1 MRFSY
6 CHMEGIPLIRIKVGG
21 LAARE
26 IQSLATEIG
35 KGRVDVQV
43 VTDIVGVREVAQGR
57 ADYYF
62 GACATGGGGALS
74 MAIAVLGYSRCF
86 TASTA
91 GSPPREEDIEK
102 AVREGKIAFGFA
114 TDHIELAVPLIMK
127 AILSRDS
134 RGGDQDL
141 VDPASGQ
148 L

>member
-1 MRFSY
+1 M
-6 CHMEGIPLIRIKVGG
+6 IRIKVGG

-43 VTDIVGVREVAQGR
+43 VTDIAGVREVAQGR

-91 GSPPREEDIEK
+91 GSPPKEEDIEK
-102 AVREGKIAFGFA
+102 AVWEGKIAFGFA
-114 TDHIELAVPLIMK
+114 TDHIALAVPLIMK
-127 AILSRDS
+127 AILARDT
-134 RGGDQDL
+134 RGESHDL
-141 VDPASGQ
+141 NNLASGR